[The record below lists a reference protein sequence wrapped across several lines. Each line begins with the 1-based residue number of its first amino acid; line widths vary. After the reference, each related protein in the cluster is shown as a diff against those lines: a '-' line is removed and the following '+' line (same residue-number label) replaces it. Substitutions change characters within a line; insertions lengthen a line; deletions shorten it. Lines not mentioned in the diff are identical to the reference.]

1 MKCKIIIGL
10 SAILYFTGCYNREQ
24 TPRLS
29 EAEKLMQNNPDSALA
44 ILQKLK
50 PEGNRAEQAR
60 YALLYSEAL
69 EKKQMKVTDDSLIRQ
84 AWQYYKHYPKDLRH
98 QCKTLYY
105 WGRIKLRTGDKP
117 GALRLFL
124 KIEEKLTDT
133 DESYYKGL
141 LYRQIGEVY
150 YKQMNYSR
158 AYHYFHEARN
168 NFRQSG
174 DIHADTPLLN
184 AI

>member
-1 MKCKIIIGL
+1 MKYKIIIGL

-84 AWQYYKHYPKDLRH
+84 AWQYYKHYPKIYVTSV
-98 QCKTLYY
+98 KLY
-105 WGRIKLRTGDKP
+105 I
-117 GALRLFL
+117 
-124 KIEEKLTDT
+124 
-133 DESYYKGL
+133 
-141 LYRQIGEVY
+141 IGEEL
-150 YKQMNYSR
+150 NYAQVINR
-158 AYHYFHEARN
+158 EHYVF
-168 NFRQSG
+168 FSK
-174 DIHADTPLLN
+174 
-184 AI
+184 

>member
-1 MKCKIIIGL
+1 MVYIGIENYHAGNHAKKVFMVSVEIQKNVIIIIFLLIKAFRIRNVFVTPNIRNMKYKIIIGL

-69 EKKQMKVTDDSLIRQ
+69 EKNK
-84 AWQYYKHYPKDLRH
+84 
-98 QCKTLYY
+98 
-105 WGRIKLRTGDKP
+105 
-117 GALRLFL
+117 
-124 KIEEKLTDT
+124 
-133 DESYYKGL
+133 
-141 LYRQIGEVY
+141 
-150 YKQMNYSR
+150 
-158 AYHYFHEARN
+158 
-168 NFRQSG
+168 
-174 DIHADTPLLN
+174 
-184 AI
+184 

>member
-1 MKCKIIIGL
+1 
-10 SAILYFTGCYNREQ
+10 
-24 TPRLS
+24 
-29 EAEKLMQNNPDSALA
+29 
-44 ILQKLK
+44 
-50 PEGNRAEQAR
+50 
-60 YALLYSEAL
+60 
-69 EKKQMKVTDDSLIRQ
+69 MKVTDDSLIRQ

-124 KIEEKLTDT
+124 KIEKKLTDT

-150 YKQMNYSR
+150 YKQMN
-158 AYHYFHEARN
+158 
-168 NFRQSG
+168 QK
-174 DIHADTPLLN
+174 
-184 AI
+184 

>member
-1 MKCKIIIGL
+1 
-10 SAILYFTGCYNREQ
+10 
-24 TPRLS
+24 
-29 EAEKLMQNNPDSALA
+29 
-44 ILQKLK
+44 
-50 PEGNRAEQAR
+50 
-60 YALLYSEAL
+60 
-69 EKKQMKVTDDSLIRQ
+69 MKVTDDSLIRQ

-124 KIEEKLTDT
+124 KIEKKLTDT

-174 DIHADTPLLN
+174 DIQEETKATLDMAAATFHSKD
-184 AI
+184 IEKQ